1 MRAGR
6 WLALPAL
13 LAASALAQ
21 TSAPDDPAD
30 ALRACAAIDA
40 PADRLACYDRVS
52 GRNAQDSGPPRAA
65 AVAPSPTVAPSP
77 ALPAPKAAPAPAA
90 TGTFG
95 LYAAEHPVP
104 PPAATSITGRVQAL
118 GRSTRG
124 RPTVTLDNGALWELD
139 ASDPLLTVGD
149 VVTIRRA
156 AFESFILETPTGR
169 RHRAMRLQ

>member
-6 WLALPAL
+6 WLALSAL

-21 TSAPDDPAD
+21 TSAPDDPAN

-52 GRNAQDSGPPRAA
+52 GRNARDSGPRAA
-65 AVAPSPTVAPSP
+65 AAPAVAPAPT
-77 ALPAPKAAPAPAA
+77 LPAPKAVPAPAP
-90 TGTFG
+90 TGSFG

-104 PPAATSITGRVQAL
+104 PPAAASLTGRVQAL
-118 GRSTRG
+118 GRSSLG
-124 RPTVTLDNGALWELD
+124 RSTVTLDNGALWELD
-139 ASDPLLTVGD
+139 DDDPLLAVGD

-156 AFESFILETPTGR
+156 ALQSFILETPTRR
-169 RHRAMRLQ
+169 RHRARRLQ